1 MSNWP
6 LTQRPV
12 ARFPVWQRIG
22 VIGIA
27 VLVALTLVWLWP
39 ANSSV
44 SAAED
49 EQPAAEVPSPSPS
62 DLPAGPEQS
71 AAEAEAEQAA
81 PCVGSCCCEPCRRCF
96 HRRCRVRRV
105 HRRCCC
111 CCADDQAKADPYAW
125 KDLFDG
131 KTLKGWK
138 VPNFGGQGEV
148 KIEDGKVIM
157 ETGNMMTG
165 ITYTGELPRENYE
178 LYLEGMR
185 LEGSDFFCT
194 TTFPVGKDPCTLVVG
209 GWGGTV
215 VGLSNV
221 DFYDAS
227 DNPTT
232 TFMDFKD
239 KKWYRIRLRVSSAK
253 IEAWIDDEQ
262 VVNQVREGHKFDIRF
277 EVELC
282 QPLGISTW
290 CTTGAVRN
298 IRIRRL
304 SPEEIKAAEQ
314 SAREMIKAASV
325 YQ

>member
-6 LTQRPV
+6 CERLAVCLPP
-12 ARFPVWQRIG
+12 ARSALIAAGLMVG
-22 VIGIA
+22 VLG
-27 VLVALTLVWLWP
+27 LWL
-39 ANSSV
+39 ASGSCGLL
-44 SAAED
+44 AAEED
-49 EQPAAEVPSPSPS
+49 QPAAEVPSPSPS
-62 DLPAGPEQS
+62 DLPPKPQEP
-71 AAEAEAEQAA
+71 AAQAETEQAQPA
-81 PCVGSCCCEPCRRCF
+81 VESCCQPCKRRCRRC
-96 HRRCRVRRV
+96 CRVRRLR
-105 HRRCCC
+105 RRCCC
-111 CCADDQAKADPYAW
+111 NASEQPKEDPYAW

-148 KIEDGKVIM
+148 KVKDGMIIM

-165 ITYTGELPRENYE
+165 ITYTGEVPRENYE

-185 LEGSDFFCT
+185 IEGSDFFCT

-239 KKWYRIRLRVSSAK
+239 NRWYKVRLRVSSAK
-253 IEAWIDDEQ
+253 IEAWIDDQQ

-282 QPLGISTW
+282 QPLGIATW

-304 SPEEIKAAEQ
+304 RPEEIKAAEE
-314 SAREMIKAASV
+314 SAREMIEASKI
-325 YQ
+325 Y

>member
-1 MSNWP
+1 MSNP
-6 LTQRPV
+6 QRK
-12 ARFPVWQRIG
+12 RS
-22 VIGIA
+22 
-27 VLVALTLVWLWP
+27 LVAGLPVRPQVGL
-39 ANSSV
+39 V
-44 SAAED
+44 SALALAGLFGAWLCAGRSALL
-49 EQPAAEVPSPSPS
+49 AAEPASQPGVETPSPSPS
-62 DLPAGPEQS
+62 DLPPQAEQPP
-71 AAEAEAEQAA
+71 AQAEQAA
-81 PCVGSCCCEPCRRCF
+81 PAAGACCAPKTCRPRH
-96 HRRCRVRRV
+96 HRGCRVRL
-105 HRRCCC
+105 RRHCGPCCSPGD
-111 CCADDQAKADPYAW
+111 APQADPYAW

-131 KTLKGWK
+131 KTLDGWK

-148 KIEDGKVIM
+148 KVKDGMVIM

-165 ITYTGELPRENYE
+165 ITYTGEVPRENYE
-178 LYLEGMR
+178 IYLEGMR

-239 KKWYRIRLRVSSAK
+239 NRWYKVRLRVSSAK
-253 IEAWIDDEQ
+253 IEAWIDDQQ

-298 IRIRRL
+298 IRIRPLR
-304 SPEEIKAAEQ
+304 PEEIKAAEE

-325 YQ
+325 Y

>member
-1 MSNWP
+1 MSN
-6 LTQRPV
+6 RPCKRSIV
-12 ARFPVWQRIG
+12 PSPVWPRVGLVG
-22 VIGIA
+22 VFA
-27 VLVALTLVWLWP
+27 VAALLAAWLCAGHSP
-39 ANSSV
+39 LL
-44 SAAED
+44 AAEQ
-49 EQPAAEVPSPSPS
+49 EQPGAEKPSPSPS
-62 DLPAGPEQS
+62 DLPAPEQPG
-71 AAEAEAEQAA
+71 AEAQQAQPAAGACCA
-81 PCVGSCCCEPCRRCF
+81 PATCRPRS
-96 HRRCRVRRV
+96 HRGCRLRRA
-105 HRRCCC
+105 RRHCCC
-111 CCADDQAKADPYAW
+111 CCTYNQPKADPYAW
-125 KDLFDG
+125 RDLFDG
-131 KTLKGWK
+131 KTLAGWK

-148 KIEDGKVIM
+148 TVKDGMVIM

-165 ITYTGELPRENYE
+165 ITYTGEVPRENYE
-178 LYLEGMR
+178 IYLEGMR

-194 TTFPVGKDPCTLVVG
+194 TTFPVGKDPCTLVMG

-239 KKWYRIRLRVSSAK
+239 NRWYKIRLRVSGAK

-262 VVNQVREGHKFDIRF
+262 VVNQVRAGHKFDIRF

-298 IRIRRL
+298 IRIRQLR
-304 SPEEIKAAEQ
+304 PEEIKAAEE
-314 SAREMIKAASV
+314 SAQEMIKAASV
-325 YQ
+325 Y